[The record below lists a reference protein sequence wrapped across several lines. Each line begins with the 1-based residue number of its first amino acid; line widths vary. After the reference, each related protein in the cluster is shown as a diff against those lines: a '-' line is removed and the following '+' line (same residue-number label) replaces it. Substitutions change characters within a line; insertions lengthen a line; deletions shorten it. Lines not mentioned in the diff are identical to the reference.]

1 MRQSTMS
8 KIAAVLAVTL
18 AALTLVAL
26 VLNVRATSASEDAVR
41 KRDVSLAAANAVRDS
56 SALLT
61 NTVRAFTATTNTS
74 WLDMYWTEIEVTQTQ
89 PKALASL
96 REAQTPQA
104 ELDLVAEASKLSGIL
119 VEAETRA
126 MRLVLDAKGVDAGA
140 MPKAVAGW
148 KVSPEDQA
156 LKPASKLD
164 LARELVHG
172 PGYAAEVQKIMAP
185 LATFRQQLTARVTD
199 AVNSAEKQRLTAVVL
214 LGGSSIALIAALL
227 TFIYISNRQVGR
239 VLVRYADTLRSRDP
253 RDLSVRLEPRGVSEL
268 REMAQAYNAQS
279 EQVAQAIEAIGQNAV
294 AVAAASEELSAVS
307 QQVEG
312 SAQQSAT
319 AAAKAST
326 AATEASSNTET
337 VAAATEE
344 MTTSI
349 REISKSANDA
359 AGVAGQ
365 AVRVAEATNAAVAK
379 LGESS
384 IEIGN
389 VIKVITSIAEQT
401 NLLALN
407 ATIEAAR
414 AGEAGKGFAVVAN
427 EVKDLAQETA
437 KATEDISHRVEQI
450 QVDTEAAAA
459 AISQISAIIAQI
471 NDTQSTIASA
481 VEEQTGTTN
490 DMSRNVTEAARGS
503 QSIAGN
509 VVQVAGAA
517 KGNTEQ
523 SAANVTKTEELQ
535 QQASQLQEL
544 VAHFRV

>member
-1 MRQSTMS
+1 
-8 KIAAVLAVTL
+8 
-18 AALTLVAL
+18 
-26 VLNVRATSASEDAVR
+26 
-41 KRDVSLAAANAVRDS
+41 
-56 SALLT
+56 
-61 NTVRAFTATTNTS
+61 
-74 WLDMYWTEIEVTQTQ
+74 
-89 PKALASL
+89 
-96 REAQTPQA
+96 
-104 ELDLVAEASKLSGIL
+104 
-119 VEAETRA
+119 

-148 KVSPEDQA
+148 KVSLEDQA

-253 RDLSVRLEPRGVSEL
+253 RDLSVRLEPHGVSEL

-450 QVDTEAAAA
+450 QVDTEAAVT
-459 AISQISAIIAQI
+459 AISQISGIIARI
-471 NDTQSTIASA
+471 NDSQSTIASA
-481 VEEQTGTTN
+481 VEEQTATTN
-490 DMSRNVTEAARGS
+490 EMSRNVTSAATSLKAIVDNAGSVSRASAETTSASSTAKEAA
-503 QSIAGN
+503 AEL
-509 VVQVAGAA
+509 A
-517 KGNTEQ
+517 KRA
-523 SAANVTKTEELQ
+523 SELQ
-535 QQASQLQEL
+535 ALSAS
-544 VAHFRV
+544 FTC